1 MNIRKRKVDRK
12 SYISRITKRN
22 VSSLF
27 WDLLAYKMEW
37 GGEVRDLLTAL
48 QATPIRKGKKER

>member
-1 MNIRKRKVDRK
+1 MDRK